1 MAFAD
6 SQASNQPSFQNYFAN
21 MRLCLNS
28 DNIATCLPPNLNEI
42 IAKPAEGYTR
52 QDFVEMVVNDPE
64 FRAQVLSCFSIE
76 AHIILDFGDS
86 KLFRSGQYACSAEI
100 TDNRWRLS
108 QFYLFFSHE

>member
-6 SQASNQPSFQNYFAN
+6 SQASDQPSFQNYFAN
-21 MRLCLNS
+21 MRHCLNS

-52 QDFVEMVVNDPE
+52 QDFMEMVVNDPE

-76 AHIILDFGDS
+76 AQIILDFGDS